1 VSDRWGVPP
10 SIDDR
15 VWMMERGFIE
25 RDERLLDKYYS
36 AKRNAKQMFIQSM
49 KDVDGF
55 NQ

>member
-1 VSDRWGVPP
+1 
-10 SIDDR
+10 
-15 VWMMERGFIE
+15 MMEQGIIPRN
-25 RDERLLDKYYS
+25 ERLLDKYYS